1 MAYPSERVADSHRLF
16 LPELVEYVGRP
27 RVQAHERSS
36 RMSIRRE
43 HRGSGDG
50 FQDAF
55 RGGEM
60 FPTPEH
66 CAVEG
71 KNDRLEQGRV

>member
-1 MAYPSERVADSHRLF
+1 MAYPSERVADSHRLL
-16 LPELVEYVGRP
+16 LPEFIEHVGRP

-50 FQDAF
+50 FQDAV
-55 RGGEM
+55 RSCEM
-60 FPTPEH
+60 FSTPEH
-66 CAVEG
+66 YPVEG
-71 KNDRLEQGRV
+71 GNDR